1 MSSEMAAAS
10 LVGTLEK
17 QLRLLRELSS
27 ELVAC
32 RTAYVAMD
40 IESIYQH
47 IATQTALCDQLQ
59 RLESD
64 RKMAWRVTCQAVGI
78 DPGASDLRTLV
89 SRLDPKIGSAMREVV
104 TKLALAEG
112 ELRHL
117 NRAHTV
123 LVDGSRRTLSI
134 LGNVLASFAPT
145 YTRPSAPEPAA
156 QPTNQETRR

>member
-1 MSSEMAAAS
+1 MTSEIAAAS
-10 LVGTLEK
+10 LLGTLEK
-17 QLRLLRELSS
+17 QLRLLRELSAH
-27 ELVAC
+27 LVSC

-40 IESIYQH
+40 IEAMYQH

-59 RLESD
+59 QLESD
-64 RKMAWRVTCQAVGI
+64 RKEAWSATCIAVGI
-78 DPGASDLRTLV
+78 DSTAADLRALV
-89 SRLDPKIGSAMREVV
+89 NRLDPGVGGAMREVV

-145 YTRPSAPEPAA
+145 YVRPAIGESTA
-156 QPTNQETRR
+156 QGADQGARR